1 MKEDHQKVHQKL
13 HEKHKDHSFGGHGM
27 KLEIHR
33 GDIIPVTWNDMEEQD
48 ALERQRRR
56 RKVRQPF
63 SKEGDGLG
71 SNNAEANIFLPDHA
85 PATPPQVSWEQIQ
98 SVDMADIDRA
108 YNKNFIQGGIR
119 AVRPRVKKQENKQG
133 LSPTARQRKA
143 SFVGKNK
150 RSPVAQRRRLKVS
163 LKQETKKKSS
173 SPRRPEQTKT
183 RNFGGSPRNRRK

>member
-1 MKEDHQKVHQKL
+1 M
-13 HEKHKDHSFGGHGM
+13 
-27 KLEIHR
+27 EIHR
-33 GDIIPVTWNDMEEQD
+33 GDIIPVTWNTMEEQD

-63 SKEGDGLG
+63 SKQGDGMG
-71 SNNAEANIFLPDHA
+71 SNNAEANMFTPGYA

-98 SVDMADIDRA
+98 SVDMADVDKA
-108 YNKNFIQGGIR
+108 YNKNFIEGRTR
-119 AVRPRVKKQENKQG
+119 AVRPRYKKQENKQG
-133 LSPTARQRKA
+133 SSPTIRQRKA

-163 LKQETKKKSS
+163 LKKETRKKSS

>member
-1 MKEDHQKVHQKL
+1 MK
-13 HEKHKDHSFGGHGM
+13 M
-27 KLEIHR
+27 EIHR

-63 SKEGDGLG
+63 SKDGDGLG
-71 SNNAEANIFLPDHA
+71 SNNAEASLFTPGYA

-108 YNKNFIQGGIR
+108 YNKNFIKGEIR
-119 AVRPRVKKQENKQG
+119 AVRPRYKKKESKKET
-133 LSPTARQRKA
+133 SPTPRQRKPTVA
-143 SFVGKNK
+143 GNNK

-163 LKQETKKKSS
+163 LKQERKNKSS

>member
-33 GDIIPVTWNDMEEQD
+33 GDIILV
-48 ALERQRRR
+48 ALGMIWKSRMHWRGNVDGVKCVNHFQR
-56 RKVRQPF
+56 
-63 SKEGDGLG
+63 EGDGLG

-133 LSPTARQRKA
+133 LSPTARSEKLVLLVRISGVQLHKGDA
-143 SFVGKNK
+143 
-150 RSPVAQRRRLKVS
+150 
-163 LKQETKKKSS
+163 
-173 SPRRPEQTKT
+173 
-183 RNFGGSPRNRRK
+183 